1 MQYKYDSLNT
11 LAAVFSAMEDPRD
24 NRGKRHKLLDIF
36 ILAIYGTLWGH
47 TDFTNMAIELKYFE
61 EYFTGLLGLKYGI
74 PSHDTFSAAFSIINP
89 AEFFEC
95 FSQWIVDLARTMGKH
110 VAIDGKAVRAACE
123 KVYRKKVPMLINA
136 FVVETGICIGQLKV
150 EAKTNEIKGI
160 PDLLDW
166 LDLEGVRSLPRMPL
180 DAKRILSELWSA
192 KERILFCR

>member
-1 MQYKYDSLNT
+1 MWKT
-11 LAAVFSAMEDPRD
+11 
-24 NRGKRHKLLDIF
+24 RGYRRKSYSR
-36 ILAIYGTLWGH
+36 
-47 TDFTNMAIELKYFE
+47 
-61 EYFTGLLGLKYGI
+61 GLQKI
-74 PSHDTFSAAFSIINP
+74 
-89 AEFFEC
+89 
-95 FSQWIVDLARTMGKH
+95 
-110 VAIDGKAVRAACE
+110 
-123 KVYRKKVPMLINA
+123 YRKKVPILINA